1 VGTDADLNVASLGA
15 VGDRHLV
22 DMYDRQP
29 PQCGCGAAVMIS
41 SLLYFFRR
49 YAGSPRTCLA
59 CPVAVGSIY
68 PTRPGN
74 EAIA

>member
-1 VGTDADLNVASLGA
+1 MSQEDQVPVVGGEALLFVGTDADLNVASLGA

-41 SLLYFFRR
+41 SLL
-49 YAGSPRTCLA
+49 
-59 CPVAVGSIY
+59 
-68 PTRPGN
+68 
-74 EAIA
+74 